1 MARLNSMLIG
11 VEILLYGIAWE
22 TVFISFV
29 YYASLSHIRIG
40 KRVFPAVTVQKVAAA
55 PHAQAAAQGDDQG
68 LQTIDGIGK
77 RFIRLHDGRSAF
89 HVPLNVKGVFLVG
102 SGKVLVAGML
112 RYIKLVAK
120 NGRTPPRSY
129 KIYLPPSIIALSSWI
144 ISSLQ

>member
-55 PHAQAAAQGDDQG
+55 PHAQAAAKAMTRVCKPSMA
-68 LQTIDGIGK
+68 L
-77 RFIRLHDGRSAF
+77 
-89 HVPLNVKGVFLVG
+89 VKGSSGFTMVGLRFMYRSMSKVFSLSEAV
-102 SGKVLVAGML
+102 
-112 RYIKLVAK
+112 RYL
-120 NGRTPPRSY
+120 
-129 KIYLPPSIIALSSWI
+129 
-144 ISSLQ
+144 